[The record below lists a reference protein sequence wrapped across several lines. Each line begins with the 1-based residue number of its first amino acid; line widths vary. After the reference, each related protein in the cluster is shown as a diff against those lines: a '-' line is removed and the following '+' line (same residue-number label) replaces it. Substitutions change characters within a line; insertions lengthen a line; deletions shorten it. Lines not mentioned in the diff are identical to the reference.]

1 MAQSAIKLSFRRS
14 GFESAGDRFLG
25 EVLTHGFANIFSHL
39 KGICP
44 NSRSKPNGR
53 LQIGGV
59 AADFFNGS
67 LQNAVGKA
75 APASVH
81 SSNNAAAAV
90 SNKDGQTVCRHHA
103 GHNPARRSPLR
114 VGFGRRLR
122 RINIVGA
129 EHCRAVKC
137 GQKPGW
143 TKAGLMA
150 ENAMISI
157 KSTLVWCL
165 MMSYEN
171 PRLEQAL
178 QSFPVL

>member
-1 MAQSAIKLSFRRS
+1 M
-14 GFESAGDRFLG
+14 
-25 EVLTHGFANIFSHL
+25 
-39 KGICP
+39 
-44 NSRSKPNGR
+44 
-53 LQIGGV
+53 

-129 EHCRAVKC
+129 EHCRAVNLSE
-137 GQKPGW
+137 PLW
-143 TKAGLMA
+143 FARTALRHNRTIHHHAGLNVARMEREIESHDA
-150 ENAMISI
+150 VRAA
-157 KSTLVWCL
+157 V
-165 MMSYEN
+165 
-171 PRLEQAL
+171 RAA
-178 QSFPVL
+178 